1 MNIYKNSYKNILQ
14 IIQRDLDSN
23 RTMEKDNLKLKY
35 KMILRMKRDF
45 WINKR
50 NGN

>member
-35 KMILRMKRDF
+35 KMILRMK
-45 WINKR
+45 
-50 NGN
+50 

>member
-14 IIQRDLDSN
+14 IIKRDLDSN

-35 KMILRMKRDF
+35 KMILRMK
-45 WINKR
+45 
-50 NGN
+50 